1 MCPRQLE
8 AAAMEPPSFSA
19 GRRAQIVADL
29 GEITPRPKTPGRP
42 AGRAE
47 PPGMMV
53 GQAAATTRRSAALPP
68 LLSPP
73 AGGGRGVSTPAN
85 VFGQTADGGP
95 GPSSMAALFSKPR
108 PAEAEPPADLRRAG
122 ASEQD
127 GLLELAGWA
136 GRPESEPEIILDG
149 RPPPPQRGGTPPRP
163 RGAMPDQLTAG
174 PQSAGEQL
182 PAAAAANEL
191 AVLQSTRSRSA
202 TGSRQTWDWHAR
214 ASVPPLRAGGRR
226 RGSHRRCRR
235 TISPSLFPANP
246 RSRPAGLPSRLA
258 ATKRQKPVSRARKAA
273 RLSLRSLICCPS
285 PPARTG
291 AGGGA
296 GQRGGGLRKG
306 EGSTEGKAGGLA
318 RSHSSTFAGGG
329 AKARPRITSDDL
341 ASSLSRQSS
350 LPPSEAARPAG
361 GDETPKT
368 CFKSKKSSPPFLEVS
383 HLLPPHRTAPHAQ
396 GLEEGLASAAAA
408 CERERVQRRARQ
420 AEGRR
425 WRLSVDGGESWRTAG
440 G

>member
-273 RLSLRSLICCPS
+273 RLSLRSLTCCP
-285 PPARTG
+285 
-291 AGGGA
+291 
-296 GQRGGGLRKG
+296 
-306 EGSTEGKAGGLA
+306 
-318 RSHSSTFAGGG
+318 
-329 AKARPRITSDDL
+329 
-341 ASSLSRQSS
+341 
-350 LPPSEAARPAG
+350 
-361 GDETPKT
+361 
-368 CFKSKKSSPPFLEVS
+368 
-383 HLLPPHRTAPHAQ
+383 RTAPHRTHR
-396 GLEEGLASAAAA
+396 GW
-408 CERERVQRRARQ
+408 RRGWPARRRLTKGRGFNGGQ
-420 AEGRR
+420 GRR
-425 WRLSVDGGESWRTAG
+425 TGTLAQFHLCGRGGEGEAAHHVGRSRQLSFPPILAPAQRGCPAGWR
-440 G
+440 